1 MSSVC
6 STASFLSALLNPTTI
21 SSLLISRLK
30 YPQLM
35 KNGGYT
41 SYTHIFHANTN
52 IGSKDLCFIW
62 ITALFVQYIVLFK
75 YPNPNKKK
83 SWKRTIVYTLIPAV
97 KQGSYAVWKRL
108 EFDFSQFQLWISM
121 EQRKQSLKKKLCL
134 QTIAP
139 SCFQKSII
147 SSWLFTIGVLIY
159 CGFPSL
165 IHCVQCLFCFSLSSN
180 VTQRSWS
187 QRVNSYSWSLYRS

>member
-52 IGSKDLCFIW
+52 IGSKDLC
-62 ITALFVQYIVLFK
+62 ALFESLHYLYNTLSYLNIQIQI
-75 YPNPNKKK
+75 
-83 SWKRTIVYTLIPAV
+83 KRVEKEL
-97 KQGSYAVWKRL
+97 
-108 EFDFSQFQLWISM
+108 
-121 EQRKQSLKKKLCL
+121 
-134 QTIAP
+134 
-139 SCFQKSII
+139 
-147 SSWLFTIGVLIY
+147 
-159 CGFPSL
+159 
-165 IHCVQCLFCFSLSSN
+165 
-180 VTQRSWS
+180 
-187 QRVNSYSWSLYRS
+187 